1 MELAWT
7 PPGTGQ
13 PCSTTAVT
21 SVARIKIVLDDVEP
35 TVMRRLE
42 IPLSLRL
49 DRLHTV
55 LQVAMGWTDSHLYE
69 FRIEGIG
76 FGIPDRQWGGDGPL
90 DARKATLLDVI
101 EDTGAK
107 SFEYLYDFGD
117 GWEHS
122 IKIERIA
129 PAVEGIAYPRLLE
142 ASGRCP
148 PEDVGGP
155 WGYQEAREALADPSH
170 ARHEEIVEW
179 WDADTLDP
187 HFVNIPAIE
196 AELAKLARRWT
207 RKPRAKK

>member
-1 MELAWT
+1 VDATWH
-7 PPGTGQ
+7 GTTSQHDRRDSGRSHHDRSRRCRADGDASPRDTVVAPARPSSHRAAGGDGVDGQ
-13 PCSTTAVT
+13 P
-21 SVARIKIVLDDVEP
+21 
-35 TVMRRLE
+35 
-42 IPLSLRL
+42 SLRVPHRGH
-49 DRLHTV
+49 RLRH
-55 LQVAMGWTDSHLYE
+55 
-69 FRIEGIG
+69 
-76 FGIPDRQWGGDGPL
+76 PDRQWGGDGPL

-155 WGYQEAREALADPSH
+155 WKYQEARQALIDPSH

-196 AELAKLARRWT
+196 AELAKLARRWI